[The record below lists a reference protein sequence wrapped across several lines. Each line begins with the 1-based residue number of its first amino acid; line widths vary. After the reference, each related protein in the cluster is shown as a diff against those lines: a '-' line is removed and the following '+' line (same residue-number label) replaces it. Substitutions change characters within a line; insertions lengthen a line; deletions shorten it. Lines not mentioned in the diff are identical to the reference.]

1 MLYWENILSM
11 LNKLIKIIVSSK
23 RKDDEMLH
31 ELNVSLHNSVLK
43 NKGRLISHCRTLACK
58 TFGNHVKVKRVLD
71 HDGSVLIEGDKC

>member
-23 RKDDEMLH
+23 RKNEETLH
-31 ELNVSLHNSVLK
+31 ELNVSVHNAVLK

>member
-1 MLYWENILSM
+1 M

-43 NKGRLISHCRTLACK
+43 NKGRLISHCRSLACK

>member
-1 MLYWENILSM
+1 M

-58 TFGNHVKVKRVLD
+58 TFGNHVKVNRVLD

>member
-11 LNKLIKIIVSSK
+11 LNKLIKIIVISK
-23 RKDDEMLH
+23 RKNIETSH
-31 ELNVSLHNSVLK
+31 EFNVSVHNEVLK
-43 NKGRLISHCRTLACK
+43 NKGRLISHCRSLACK